1 MQVQQLYCALLRWS
15 CSRHGTVLATD
26 LVGYD
31 VNSLAFFGQPASV
44 STAPGEGTALN
55 YASIREAVE
64 VIGKSLAG
72 GMNQHKRRYSLLDA
86 LLKPV
91 KHG

>member
-1 MQVQQLYCALLRWS
+1 MMSIVSLFWS
-15 CSRHGTVLATD
+15 
-26 LVGYD
+26 
-31 VNSLAFFGQPASV
+31 ASQRKY
-44 STAPGEGTALN
+44 SAGEGAALN